1 MATVPVP
8 RLAGLSRSFESD
20 VELSAL
26 PVGPSPESST
36 PESSTPEPLSA
47 VVRRFNLA
55 IREQDWVAMRAC
67 CTDDAIIDSVTAN
80 APLGPD
86 ETVAAVRSAYRAGVY
101 HVKEWLNQDLADGA
115 VLSSGRVQYRPE
127 PGHMSDS
134 MFYWITSGK
143 DGLMWRVKAF
153 SDRDDAL
160 AHLEEHGPTLG
171 L

>member
-20 VELSAL
+20 VELSLL
-26 PVGPSPESST
+26 PADPSPEPISA
-36 PESSTPEPLSA
+36 EPLSA
-47 VVRRFNLA
+47 VVGRFNLA

-86 ETVAAVRSAYRAGVY
+86 ETVAAVRGAYRAGVY
-101 HVKEWLNQDLADGA
+101 HVKEWLNQDLAHSV

-134 MFYWITSGK
+134 MFFWITTGK

-160 AHLEEHGPTLG
+160 AHLEEHGPSLG